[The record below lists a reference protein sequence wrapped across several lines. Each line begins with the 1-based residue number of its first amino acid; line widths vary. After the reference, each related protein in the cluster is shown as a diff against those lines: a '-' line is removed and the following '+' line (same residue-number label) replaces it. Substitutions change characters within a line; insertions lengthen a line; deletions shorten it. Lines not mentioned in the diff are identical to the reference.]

1 MENLKMG
8 SKSLLVMLRNIHD
21 SHGTVSNSFGP
32 YLRDLLLKIWEIYKK
47 CSNSVNFWARKMF
60 FFFKWVRISPE
71 IDWYHYQCASP
82 APTCIVR
89 HQTMIKAPT
98 SKVSHQSPVCP
109 PSPVVIRVK
118 TTSRIISTLLPWILQ
133 DYLKNTS
140 GLLHDYSF
148 WLLNHIF
155 FAEILNKFVWCFIN
169 FQCILYI
176 FNIKGQKT

>member
-8 SKSLLVMLRNIHD
+8 SKSLWLMLKNIHD

-32 YLRDLLLKIWEIYKK
+32 YLRDLLLKIWEIYEK

-71 IDWYHYQCASP
+71 IDWYHYQGASP

-109 PSPVVIRVK
+109 PCCELLCPTAVRLSIHPCCAFIRPPLAVRF
-118 TTSRIISTLLPWILQ
+118 SVLPPLCKSLIPI
-133 DYLKNTS
+133 
-140 GLLHDYSF
+140 GLD
-148 WLLNHIF
+148 W
-155 FAEILNKFVWCFIN
+155 
-169 FQCILYI
+169 
-176 FNIKGQKT
+176 